1 MKTLCRLMP
10 HEAETAIKMALNE
23 AEMIAGRN
31 LNDEQKGAILR
42 FLMDDIKTKFSWL
55 TVQYLNQAIRNGL
68 SSDFKYLD
76 YKTICKWFWDFK
88 NSPEMSLKIH
98 LNSPLV
104 PTSVPEFMPVNW
116 YMETNK
122 AYFKYCNGE
131 LNTNQIN
138 TAIYSRLLLDG
149 YFRINTY
156 KNYYYHEEKAQ
167 IDIEKVQDAQR
178 RIVIDV
184 FKELQTNQVEFIY
197 SPTQYFKNAS

>member
-1 MKTLCRLMP
+1 MKTLCRLIP
-10 HEAETAIKMALNE
+10 HEAEIAIKMALNE

-31 LNDEQKGAILR
+31 LNEEQKGAIVR

-76 YKTICKWFWDFK
+76 YKTICKWFWDLK

-104 PTSVPEFMPVNW
+104 PIYVPEFMPVNW

-122 AYFKYCNGE
+122 AYYKYCNGD

-149 YFRINTY
+149 YFKINTY

-178 RIVIDV
+178 MIVIDV
-184 FKELQTNQVEFIY
+184 FKELQVNQVEFIY

>member
-1 MKTLCRLMP
+1 
-10 HEAETAIKMALNE
+10 
-23 AEMIAGRN
+23 MIAGRN

-42 FLMDDIKTKFSWL
+42 FLSDDIKTKFSWL

-104 PTSVPEFMPVNW
+104 PIYVPEFMPVNW

-122 AYFKYCNGE
+122 AYYKYCNGD

-156 KNYYYHEEKAQ
+156 KNYYYHEEKAD
-167 IDIEKVQDAQR
+167 IDIQKVQDAQR
-178 RIVIDV
+178 RIVVDV
-184 FKELQTNQVEFIY
+184 FKELQMNQVEFIY
-197 SPTQYFKNAS
+197 PPTQYFKNAN